1 MKRFLIAIAA
11 FVVIGVFTASC
22 NNYVCP
28 AYSQDTTQHQV
39 QQDNP
44 DC

>member
-11 FVVIGVFTASC
+11 FVLAGILTTSC

-28 AYSQDTTQHQV
+28 AYSQNDQQQV
-39 QQDNP
+39 EQNNP

>member
-11 FVVIGVFTASC
+11 VVLLGVLTTSC

-28 AYSQDTTQHQV
+28 AYSHDSEQQT
-39 QQDNP
+39 QQDNA

>member
-11 FVVIGVFTASC
+11 FVLVGIFTTSC

-28 AYSQDTTQHQV
+28 AYSQNNQQQT
-39 QQDNP
+39 QQDNTGS
-44 DC
+44 